1 MGTIERDNV
10 IVNTT
15 RIIVGPE
22 HRKELFQTLHTLLGP
37 IRREKGCLAYRFYL
51 EDGNENC
58 TVLIGEWETQED
70 WDNHLRSDDFAVLL
84 GAITV
89 LSNTSNIDFKILSY
103 KAGLETVTTA
113 RTTSEE

>member
-1 MGTIERDNV
+1 METIERDNV

-15 RIIVGPE
+15 RIVVGPE
-22 HRKELFQTLHTLLGP
+22 HRKELFQTFQTLLGP

-51 EDGNENC
+51 EAGNENS

-84 GAITV
+84 GAIKV
-89 LSNTSNIDFKILSY
+89 LSNTSNIDFKILSF
-103 KAGLETVTTA
+103 KAGLETVMMA